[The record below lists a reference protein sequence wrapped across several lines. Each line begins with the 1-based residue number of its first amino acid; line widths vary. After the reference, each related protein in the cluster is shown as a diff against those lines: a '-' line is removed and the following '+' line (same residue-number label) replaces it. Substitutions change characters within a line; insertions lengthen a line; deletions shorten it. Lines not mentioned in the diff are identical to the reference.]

1 MKLPMTFFIII
12 LAIATGMVGMI
23 PGCSKK
29 ITQVATLPVEEPK
42 PEPIPEP
49 VAPPPVDSSAI
60 LADLMRSALQNIY
73 FDFDTYVLR
82 PAAIERL
89 SIIGKLLLEHEK
101 ITIVIEGHCDE
112 RGSSDYNMA
121 LGEQRAQAA
130 KRWLVGYGIAESRI
144 QTTSYGKERL
154 AALGCSDDPCHER
167 NRRCEFVATIN

>member
-1 MKLPMTFFIII
+1 MKLPQLLYIVM
-12 LAIATGMVGMI
+12 LAFAAGSIALFT
-23 PGCSKK
+23 GCSKK
-29 ITQVATLPVEEPK
+29 ITQVATVPVEEPK
-42 PEPIPEP
+42 IE
-49 VAPPPVDSSAI
+49 PPPVVTPPPIDSNAI
-60 LADLMRSALQNIY
+60 LEGLLRSALLNIY
-73 FDFDTYVLR
+73 FDFDKSDLR
-82 PAAIERL
+82 PDALERL
-89 SIIGKLLLEHEK
+89 NIIGKLLFEHEK

-154 AALGCSDDPCHER
+154 AMFGCSDEPCHER